1 MIIEKIRK
9 TGIIPVVVIDK
20 SEMAQPL
27 ADALVE
33 GGLPCAEITLR
44 TKEGITAIGLLA
56 KRSDILVGA
65 GTVLS
70 VEQAEAA
77 CGAGASFIVSPGFSV
92 KVVQWCLH
100 RGVAVFPGI
109 ATPSELQRAYEESL
123 TTVKYFPAESLG
135 GINSLKALAG
145 VFRMMHFMPTGG
157 ISTGNLTAYL
167 SHPQVVACG
176 GSWMV
181 KPDWIDSQRFDLVVE
196 ETRKAAAARQQV
208 CENSRQR
215 A

>member
-1 MIIEKIRK
+1 MILEKIHK

-44 TKEGITAIGLLA
+44 TKEGIAAIGLLA
-56 KRSDILVGA
+56 RRSDILVGA

-70 VEQAEAA
+70 VEQAEEA
-77 CGAGASFIVSPGFSV
+77 CAAGASFIVSPGFSA
-92 KVVQWCLH
+92 KVVQWCLD

-109 ATPSELQRAYEESL
+109 ATPSELQWAYETGL

-135 GINSLKALAG
+135 GIESLKALAS
-145 VFRMMHFMPTGG
+145 VYRMMNFMPTGG
-157 ISTGNLTAYL
+157 ISTGNVEAYL
-167 SHPQVVACG
+167 CHPQVVACG

-181 KPDWIDSQRFDLVVE
+181 RPDWIDGRRFDLVVE
-196 ETRKAAAARQQV
+196 ETRKAAAARRQV
-208 CENSRQR
+208 
-215 A
+215 